1 MMLGGHR
8 PGVNRRSCD
17 TGDVTTVAR
26 CRAKTCHGPGMRGV
40 VAAIVVLLAGFGP
53 HEPDLVVAGKPVR
66 DGRRAT
72 EATPVRA
79 RTAFAPLAA
88 AGWRAIWDRDTGVAI
103 TLAGGHVDVPGS
115 VANAAI
121 AERAARAF
129 VTAHADVLAPGAELV
144 VISNR
149 LDGAVRTIG
158 FRQVVHGARVI
169 GGELGVVFERDRLF
183 AVSSSVLP
191 NVPATTAP
199 RATARAGENAT
210 RWLAAAGHRASVTA
224 TGERAIL
231 PLVRGPDDISYAVVD
246 VLDARAP
253 SQRWEVYALPDGTP
267 LARHATIMHATGTL
281 TFDAGVRYATGTRM
295 AFPAELA
302 NLTVDG
308 VATTTAVDGTFGWAG
323 TAAATAIPSATG
335 SQVVVIDHNG
345 NPVTDMLDAEPGG
358 TVAWSRATEEFA
370 DSQLSTYVYA
380 TIAKARARTYEPSL
394 DPWLAQPMDF
404 YVNEP
409 DTCDAYSTGTEV
421 HLFSAD
427 VTCQNTGRLAD
438 VVFHE
443 FGHCVHFN
451 SIIPGMGL
459 YETRLSEGLADFNA
473 ANINEDSGVGRG
485 FYYSDAPFREI
496 DPIGYERV
504 WPEDAD
510 PDPHL
515 TGEIISGALWDLR
528 KALIAELGHDAGVT
542 ATEQVFVGVLQR
554 ASDVPTSY
562 MAALIGDDDDGDLG
576 NGTPHFCAIQ
586 RAFGRHGL
594 ASDYQPTTIGAVEL
608 AGSTISIPITTPS
621 GGTCPA
627 QQATAVSVTI
637 NGVAD
642 PIALVASGGTWSG
655 ELPALPAGT
664 IVQYT
669 VTVAF
674 DDGDETILPN
684 NPADPWAELL
694 VGPTTP
700 IACEPFDNDPMWA
713 TTGTL
718 GGEWQFGVPRAAP
731 EGDPA
736 EAATGVDVFGTALT
750 FGYYQPGD
758 TTTATMPVVDSS
770 HYDRAFLTYQ
780 RWLTV
785 EDGAND
791 QATIA
796 VDGAVAWANDPTLD
810 HIDRQWR
817 LHVLELPP
825 GPHAISWQLASD
837 RDSIELG
844 GWTLDDVC
852 IVGVGKIATC
862 GDGVVDDGEQCDD
875 GNTTPGDGC
884 SATCTVEIT
893 AGGGGCN
900 AGGVGGVGSLLVVAL
915 AGIRLRRRR

>member
-1 MMLGGHR
+1 MLGAHR
-8 PGVNRRSCD
+8 PRVNRR
-17 TGDVTTVAR
+17 VTTVAR
-26 CRAKTCHGPGMRGV
+26 RGTKTCHGLVMRGA
-40 VAAIVVLLAGFGP
+40 VAAIVVLLAGFAP
-53 HEPDLVVAGKPVR
+53 HEPELVVAGKPVR
-66 DGRRAT
+66 DGRRDT
-72 EATPVRA
+72 VTTPIRA

-88 AGWRAIWDRDTGVAI
+88 AGWHATWDRDTGVAI
-103 TLAGGHVDVPGS
+103 TLTDGHVEVAGA

-129 VTAHADVLAPGAELV
+129 IAAHTDVLAPGAELV

-149 LDGAVRTIG
+149 LDGKVRTVG
-158 FRQVVHGARVI
+158 FRQVVHGSRVI

-183 AVSSSVLP
+183 AVSSSVFP
-191 NVPATTAP
+191 DVPAAAAP
-199 RATARAGENAT
+199 RASTQAEANAT
-210 RWLAAAGHRASVTA
+210 RWLAAAGHAATVTA

-231 PLVRGPDDISYAVVD
+231 PLVRAADDISYAVVD
-246 VLDARAP
+246 VLDARAT

-267 LARHATIMHATGTL
+267 LARRATIMHATGTL

-295 AFPAELA
+295 AYPAELA

-308 VATTTAVDGTFGWAG
+308 VATVTAADGTFSWAG
-323 TAAATAIPSATG
+323 AAAATAIPSATG
-335 SQVVVIDHNG
+335 SQVVVVDYNG

-380 TIAKARARTYEPSL
+380 TIAKARARTFAPGLEA
-394 DPWLAQPMDF
+394 WLAQPMNF

-409 DTCDAYSTGTEV
+409 QTCDAYSTGTEV

-427 VTCQNTGRLAD
+427 ATCQNTGRLAD

-451 SIIPGMGL
+451 SIIAGMGL
-459 YETRLSEGLADFNA
+459 FQPRLSEGLADFNA

-485 FYYSDAPFREI
+485 LDYTDAPFRDI

-504 WPEDAD
+504 WPEDSD
-510 PDPHL
+510 PDPHI
-515 TGEIISGALWDLR
+515 TGEIVSGALWDLR
-528 KALIAELGHDAGVT
+528 KALIVELGHDAGVA
-542 ATEQVFVGVLQR
+542 ATEQVFVGVMQR

-594 ASDYQPTTIGAVEL
+594 ASDYQPTTIGTAQL
-608 AGSTISIPITTPS
+608 AGSTISIPITTPT
-621 GGTCPA
+621 GGRGPA
-627 QQATAVSVTI
+627 QPATAVSVTI

-642 PIALVASGGTWSG
+642 PIALVANDGTWSG
-655 ELPALPAGT
+655 DLPALPAGT

-684 NPADPWAELL
+684 NAADPWAELL

-700 IACEPFDNDPMWA
+700 IACQPFDSDPMWA

-718 GGEWQFGVPRAAP
+718 GGEWQFGVPRSAP

-736 EAATGVDVFGTALT
+736 NAATGVQVFGTALT
-750 FGYYQPGD
+750 ANYYQPAD

-770 HYDRAFLTYQ
+770 HYDRAFLAYQ
-780 RWLTV
+780 RWLSV

-796 VDGAVAWANDPTLD
+796 IDGAVAWANDVTLD
-810 HIDRQWR
+810 HIDRQWQ
-817 LHVLELPP
+817 LHVLELTP
-825 GPHAISWQLASD
+825 GPHAITWQLTSD
-837 RDSIELG
+837 SDSIELG

-852 IVGVGKIATC
+852 ILGVGKIATC
-862 GDGVVDDGEQCDD
+862 GDGVVDSGEQCDD
-875 GNTTPGDGC
+875 GNTMSGDGC
-884 SATCTVEIT
+884 SATCMTEIT

-900 AGGVGGVGSLLVVAL
+900 TGGAGGVGTVLVVAF